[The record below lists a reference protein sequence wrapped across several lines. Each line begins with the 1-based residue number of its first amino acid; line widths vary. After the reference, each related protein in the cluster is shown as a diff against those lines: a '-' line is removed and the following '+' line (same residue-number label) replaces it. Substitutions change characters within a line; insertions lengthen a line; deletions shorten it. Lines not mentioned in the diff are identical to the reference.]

1 MGCMGKSYRVTLC
14 AALMVRG
21 LNSLEVRN
29 ARPLAM
35 LLLLCTPMPGSDRE
49 KDA

>member
-21 LNSLEVRN
+21 LNSLEVGN
-29 ARPLAM
+29 SLPLAV
-35 LLLLCTPMPGSDRE
+35 LLLLWTPMQDNE
-49 KDA
+49 TDA

>member
-14 AALMVRG
+14 AALMVRR

-29 ARPLAM
+29 SLPLAVLV
-35 LLLLCTPMPGSDRE
+35 LLWTPMQDNE
-49 KDA
+49 TDA